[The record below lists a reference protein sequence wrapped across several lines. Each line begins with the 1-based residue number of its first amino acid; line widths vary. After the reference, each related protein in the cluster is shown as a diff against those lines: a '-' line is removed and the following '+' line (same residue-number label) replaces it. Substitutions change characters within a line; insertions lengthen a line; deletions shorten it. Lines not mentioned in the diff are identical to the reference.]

1 MIYRIFIGLILFCLV
16 LYYVF
21 CFLEVFEVIKFT
33 EEGESVEFPK
43 MLIPF
48 YYLLKK
54 SSKKTE
60 IEGLN
65 KTITKKKSTKK

>member
-1 MIYRIFIGLILFCLV
+1 MIYRIFIGLILFCLT
-16 LYYVF
+16 LYYIF
-21 CFLEVFEVIKFT
+21 CFLEIFEIIKFT
-33 EEGESVEFPK
+33 EEGDSVEFPK

-54 SSKKTE
+54 SNKKTE

-65 KTITKKKSTKK
+65 KTTAKKKSLKK

>member
-1 MIYRIFIGLILFCLV
+1 MIYKIFIGLILFCLV

-65 KTITKKKSTKK
+65 KTTTKKKSTKK